1 MEIPATDRY
10 NQLSCS
16 RIDAVELTVILSS
29 GRGASPVPE
38 GDRTMDWD
46 VVESSEMAAVV
57 GTMPVVRTSPSDD
70 SEGGMGEVEVVEW
83 LAPPVVLPPA
93 SCIWV
98 VKSH

>member
-1 MEIPATDRY
+1 
-10 NQLSCS
+10 
-16 RIDAVELTVILSS
+16 
-29 GRGASPVPE
+29 
-38 GDRTMDWD
+38 
-46 VVESSEMAAVV
+46 MAAVV
-57 GTMPVVRTSPSDD
+57 GTMQVARTSPSDD